1 MHVCSRCRRF
11 LARKLAT
18 LAQQA
23 ALEAIT
29 AAQGGGGIGALD
41 PAYALPRYHDL
52 KDSPQNTAA
61 AAAEMTAHLLQEEAT
76 MWAAEENR
84 ATTAEAAPAAAG
96 APSESG
102 TLAAANT
109 SRRDGHLTASSH
121 SPVAKNGATA
131 TSPVLLF
138 SPHLA
143 PPGYSNQASPSHAEA
158 SSPPAPQAAAVA
170 PEQYDQGFGSDL
182 EVTTPRGESA
192 IESQSETP
200 PVDVT
205 VAFIQRQRLALAAN
219 DSAAV
224 VQPLTLTEPELFVPP
239 PSAANTR
246 GRGLAVEV
254 FDFVVRVHAMPQ
266 DMPLKMR

>member
-1 MHVCSRCRRF
+1 M
-11 LARKLAT
+11 
-18 LAQQA
+18 
-23 ALEAIT
+23 EAIT
-29 AAQGGGGIGALD
+29 AAEGGGGGIGALD
-41 PAYALPRYHDL
+41 PTYALPRYQDL
-52 KDSPQNTAA
+52 KDSPQNT
-61 AAAEMTAHLLQEEAT
+61 AAEMTAHLLQEEAT